1 MEDNKIAQV
10 NMLLYDCTK
19 KEILKKI
26 SKIQDNEILYVYAY
40 NYNWDDGFE
49 IPQKILS
56 NKECELSTALLLF
69 YSADGY
75 SYLLDKFSQENLSEW
90 FSFVTKL
97 YTSILNKNYPPKK
110 IGYKIPLSKV
120 QIYKLKKTLTEQEN
134 IFIMDVIG
142 KNLDITL

>member
-1 MEDNKIAQV
+1 MENNKISQV
-10 NMLLYDCTK
+10 NALLYDSTK

-26 SKIQDNEILYVYAY
+26 SKIKDNEILYIYAY

-49 IPQKILS
+49 IPQEILS

-75 SYLLDKFSQENLSEW
+75 AYLLDKFLQKNLPPW
-90 FSFVTKL
+90 FSFITKL
-97 YTSILNKNYPPKK
+97 YKSILNKNYCQKQ

-120 QIYKLKKTLTEQEN
+120 QIYKLKKILTEQEN
-134 IFIMDVIG
+134 IFIRDVIG
-142 KNLDITL
+142 KNLDIIL